1 MLASLRAALTAPPPH
16 DLPTRT
22 LIPSLPPN
30 IPPSQH
36 TGKTCL
42 GPTAHATVPSCD
54 DLQSQA
60 VPGKVSPYAAVWAA
74 AEYNSSRRVN
84 PETKTCSR
92 RDYTGVPRGLAKTPV
107 TGRTIVAGEKC
118 GGYSGFKVENGEYKA
133 NTERTNA
140 YYTTKGCF
148 NKNDI
153 SKCSV
158 NDEYYGF
165 NTPDRIDM
173 SQAAE
178 PLTVAANEE
187 LCVTNELYKQG
198 MFASQSAKTPTS
210 TWNFL
215 GLQKTGVFRNW
226 PLIYQCRTEKQCSGC
241 SDPRFRGWYAGA
253 ASGPKDVV
261 IILDR
266 SGSMGRK
273 YNVTDPK
280 TGKQTSE
287 TPHARAKG
295 AVNWVINTLSW
306 ADYATVVTYASSAS
320 AYGDDGGSAGT
331 LRPMTMPNRARLK
344 AFIAQQE
351 AFGGTNV
358 TRAFLKAHEV
368 LEARKKS
375 NKTANCQSVV
385 LFLTD
390 GDRHKPN
397 MDYYWQDSIKKLQSL
412 TDAAGKPAP
421 PRIFTYHFGD
431 AAGKPAVYKSG
442 KSFMKKVACQNKGV
456 YFDMALELAGG
467 AGAGVAVDTT
477 GTQVKMASYFTYFAQ
492 AIAPK
497 TQAAEATVRWAEMY
511 EDGQG
516 LGSNSAA
523 CVPIY
528 DWRNPNGKPSL
539 YGVLCMGLPT
549 FTAEKLSGWEVEWED
564 ITKAAKTCPS
574 DASLSDEDVETIRA
588 ELGSESVCLGS
599 TSLKTGDFEEQ
610 TMPVL
615 LDEGSW
621 VGIGLGIFVVF
632 LLGVLVLLWLMC
644 CPPACCSALCPD
656 HVCCRMHGSS
666 EALALQRR
674 FNQGGRTSMSNEE
687 LERKTGIPAK
697 QFSRNPI
704 YSNTMEM
711 KDMNAMHK
719 RAESHIRKSQRSL
732 GKPLS
737 GASSGE
743 SKNTESPGAMRL
755 LPKQLSTAVA
765 PGVAAAAGAFKK
777 AGAAGAAASTSP
789 GPKSS
794 NPWGLKVTVADGE
807 AEKDA
812 RSQKGSA
819 VSRWAKVRHGV
830 KRSPA
835 RMASV
840 YFKTTVSKS
849 GKWCRSEFSLILVV
863 VSLLLGIGLITWYT
877 YKAGTFSMNY
887 QINHLINMTLNNAM
901 TKFRTTLSSPI
912 IANNYTRNAIRRGE
926 VQLGPSYG
934 INETLSFFEGYLAV
948 YKFSKGSTNQ
958 YITSVDALGYFTFVL
973 AITDWK
979 GYNNDAGRKYRFEVI
994 NTKPENPDFKWPND
1008 GDKCQDYR
1016 LPYPAG
1022 ATYPKWD
1029 GGCYGDPNKPYAD
1042 RFSSGYNP
1050 TKRKWYIK
1058 AVEKAG
1064 GVAWTDVY
1072 ADFSTN
1078 KLMLTTSIQLL
1089 DPNNK
1094 GPTNHRGK
1102 GVKHIVAVDIELSQ
1116 FADVLTDIRNST
1128 FPPNGDTSA
1137 QNSAGNATSSL
1148 AASAPIDDCSL
1159 LGEDSIEILFAL
1171 SDETIIASTNATKM
1185 ATILESGGDVDDDDV
1200 GSGALT
1206 QAVGWFERLATGSH
1220 WLKNSHRCGETDCT
1234 NLVNDTTPVT
1244 IIRASRFD
1252 GNAFEA
1258 PGYLVVVI
1266 PRTYVK
1272 PCFTVSYDKLV

>member
-1 MLASLRAALTAPPPH
+1 M
-16 DLPTRT
+16 D
-22 LIPSLPPN
+22 
-30 IPPSQH
+30 
-36 TGKTCL
+36 
-42 GPTAHATVPSCD
+42 
-54 DLQSQA
+54 
-60 VPGKVSPYAAVWAA
+60 KVSKYADAWDTAA
-74 AEYNSSRRVN
+74 YNPEFVN
-84 PETKTCSR
+84 PETETCSR
-92 RDYTGVPRGLAKTPV
+92 RDYTGVPRELAKSPV
-107 TGRTIVAGEKC
+107 TGRTIVDGGSC
-118 GGYSGFKVENGEYKA
+118 GGYTGFKVENGVYQA
-133 NTERTNA
+133 NPERTNA
-140 YYTTKGCF
+140 YYTEKGCF
-148 NKNDI
+148 NRSDKTE
-153 SKCSV
+153 CSV
-158 NDEYYGF
+158 NDKKYGF
-165 NTPDRIDM
+165 NTPDRINM
-173 SQAAE
+173 LQAAE
-178 PLTVAANEE
+178 PLTVEANEE
-187 LCVTNELYKQG
+187 LCVTNELANQG
-198 MFASQSAKTPTS
+198 VFARQSNKTPSS
-210 TWNFL
+210 TWSFL
-215 GLQKTGVFRNW
+215 GLQKTGLFRNW

-273 YNVTDPK
+273 YNVTDPV
-280 TGKQTSE
+280 TGEQTSE

-320 AYGDDGGSAGT
+320 QFGGSAGT
-331 LRPMTMPNRARLK
+331 LMPMTMPNRAQLK

-397 MDYYWQDSIKKLQSL
+397 MDYYWQDSIRKLKSL
-412 TDAAGKPAP
+412 EKEYGSAV
-421 PRIFTYHFGD
+421 RIFTYHFGD
-431 AAGKPAVYKSG
+431 EAGKPAVYKSG
-442 KSFMKKVACQNKGV
+442 KSFMKKVACQNAGV

-467 AGAGVAVDTT
+467 VDTTGVAVDTT

-497 TQAAEATVRWAEMY
+497 TQAANATVRWAEMY

-516 LGSNSAA
+516 LGLNSAA

-528 DWRNPNGKPSL
+528 DWRKPNQPPSL
-539 YGVLCMGLPT
+539 YGVLCTGLPT
-549 FTAEKLSGWEVEWED
+549 ATAVNLTGWEDEWKD
-564 ITKAAKTCPS
+564 ITKAAKACPS
-574 DASLSDEDVETIRA
+574 DASLSDNDVVAIRA
-588 ELGSESVCLGS
+588 ELGNESVCLADDMKE
-599 TSLKTGDFEEQ
+599 LE
-610 TMPVL
+610 MPVL

-632 LLGVLVLLWLMC
+632 VLGVLMLLWLMC
-644 CPPACCSALCPD
+644 CPPVCCRALCPD
-656 HVCCRMHGSS
+656 HVCCRVIGRSD
-666 EALALQRR
+666 ALALQRR

-687 LERKTGIPAK
+687 LEGKTGIPVK

-719 RAESHIRKSQRSL
+719 RAESHIRKSQRNHPRQIS
-732 GKPLS
+732 
-737 GASSGE
+737 A
-743 SKNTESPGAMRL
+743 
-755 LPKQLSTAVA
+755 AVA
-765 PGVAAAAGAFKK
+765 PGVAASAGAFKK
-777 AGAAGAAASTSP
+777 AGAAGAAGAAASKSP
-789 GPKSS
+789 TPISS
-794 NPWGLKVTVADGE
+794 NPWGLKVTVADAE
-807 AEKDA
+807 AEEGA

-819 VSRWAKVRHGV
+819 AARWAKVRRMGV
-830 KRSPA
+830 KSPV
-835 RMASV
+835 RMASM
-840 YFKTTVSKS
+840 YFKTTVNKS
-849 GKWCRSEFSLILVV
+849 GEWCRSEFSLILVV
-863 VSLLLGIGLITWYT
+863 ASLLLGIGLITYYT
-877 YKAGTFSMNY
+877 YQAGTFSMNY

-926 VQLGPSYG
+926 LQLGPSYG

-979 GYNNDAGRKYRFEVI
+979 GYKDHEGRKYRFQVI
-994 NTKPENPDFKWPND
+994 NTNPNNPDFKWDND
-1008 GDKCQDYR
+1008 GDACQDYR

-1029 GGCYGDPNKPYAD
+1029 GGCYPDLKGD

-1058 AVEKAG
+1058 ATEKVNSEGEG

-1078 KLMLTTSIQLL
+1078 KLMLTTSILL
-1089 DPNNK
+1089 QDPNFNTI
-1094 GPTNHRGK
+1094 GHSGK

-1128 FPPNGDTSA
+1128 FPPDGDTSGQT
-1137 QNSAGNATSSL
+1137 QNKPATVAASADNATSSL
-1148 AASAPIDDCSL
+1148 AASADDCVL
-1159 LGEDSIEILFAL
+1159 LGDDSIEVLFAL

-1185 ATILESGGDVDDDDV
+1185 ATILKSGGDVDDDDV
-1200 GSGALT
+1200 GGKALT
-1206 QAVGWFERLATGSH
+1206 QAVGWFDALASGSH

-1252 GNAFEA
+1252 GNAFA
-1258 PGYLVVVI
+1258 TPGYLVVVI
-1266 PRTYVK
+1266 PWTYVK
-1272 PCFTVSYDKLV
+1272 PCFTVPYDNLV